1 MTITVNVSISDSLS
15 DSIESGDDGASGC
28 ESPEP
33 ESPEPG
39 SSEPVLS
46 VAPLSVSAIPDL
58 AQLQSWACAA
68 YLDKTPAIVS
78 LLITSSDEIQA
89 LNKQYRGKDM
99 ATNVL
104 SFPMQSPAEVD
115 ICLLGD
121 VVLCAE
127 VIKQEAKQQSKAEQ
141 SHWAHMV
148 VHGMLHLQGYDHVE
162 DDEAQ
167 IMEQLEIK
175 ILKQIGIDSPYQ
187 ISSCQQLIL

>member
-1 MTITVNVSISDSLS
+1 MTITVDVSISESLS
-15 DSIESGDDGASGC
+15 DSIGYGDEGASQP

-33 ESPEPG
+33 ESPAAG
-39 SSEPVLS
+39 Q
-46 VAPLSVSAIPDL
+46 SAVPRSDVTIPAL
-58 AQLQSWACAA
+58 EQLESWASAA
-68 YLDKTPAIVS
+68 YLDKSPAIVS
-78 LLITSSDEIQA
+78 LLITSPGEIQA
-89 LNKQYRGKDM
+89 LNKQYRGKDK

-104 SFPMQSPAEVD
+104 SFPMQSPEEID

-127 VIKQEAKQQSKAEQ
+127 VIRQEAQQQSKAEL

-148 VHGMLHLQGYDHVE
+148 VHGMLHLQGYDHVD

-187 ISSCQQLIL
+187 ILPCQ